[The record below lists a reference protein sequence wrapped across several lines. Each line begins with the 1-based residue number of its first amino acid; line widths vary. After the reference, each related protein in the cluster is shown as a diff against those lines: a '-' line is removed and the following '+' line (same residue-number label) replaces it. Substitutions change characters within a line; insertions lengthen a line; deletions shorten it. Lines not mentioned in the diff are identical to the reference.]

1 MTGRFLPRRGRV
13 PLLLL
18 CLLCAMPAWA
28 ETHYFCY
35 IKSANGDPV
44 GYYMSPVLT
53 TPHERIED
61 IQTASK
67 FSEYLSDNDYRI
79 AAATRNIGC
88 VSSQNAGYVRQ
99 QHAEFPTRYA
109 GMQLVGWPG
118 LPVPEKPK
126 EELPSGPYIIIEEA
140 ESYVIPAEV
149 LEAQRLADARKR
161 AAVLARILAQQAMRD
176 AELDAMMREAN
187 ERARRRGRMQ

>member
-28 ETHYFCY
+28 ETYYFCAVTSVY
-35 IKSANGDPV
+35 GDKRGFYYTPIQTTSIERIDEQKTGSAYAQWLQENGRRIPV
-44 GYYMSPVLT
+44 GTYSP
-53 TPHERIED
+53 
-61 IQTASK
+61 
-67 FSEYLSDNDYRI
+67 
-79 AAATRNIGC
+79 GC
-88 VSSQNAGYVRQ
+88 VSSPNADYVRKEHGQ
-99 QHAEFPTRYA
+99 YPTWYP
-109 GMQLVGWPG
+109 GVVLVDWPG
-118 LPVPEKPK
+118 PPIPEKPR
-126 EELPSGPYIIIEEA
+126 ESLPSGPYIIIEEA

-149 LEAQRLADARKR
+149 LEAQRLADERKR